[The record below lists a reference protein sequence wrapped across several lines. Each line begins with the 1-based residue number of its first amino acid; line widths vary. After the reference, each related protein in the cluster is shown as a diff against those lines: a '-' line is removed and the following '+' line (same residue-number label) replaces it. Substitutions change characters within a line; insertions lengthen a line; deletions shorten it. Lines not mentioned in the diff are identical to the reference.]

1 MLAIS
6 PIEEPP
12 TMYYLCDLVI
22 NLQACSMC
30 LVWLGWEFGL
40 WSVYSNGLQPW
51 STYSTHPD
59 SSCPSAISGFIS
71 LILDA
76 STFPARKFLIGWRT
90 WRNLWSRE
98 MTKESSFQSSSF
110 RQQWRKQNF
119 RLHWREAQ
127 KTLIHDGAGV
137 GFHDG
142 RVDLACILLP
152 DLFLW
157 HLQLQ
162 YDCPCKRLEPMA
174 QEFF

>member
-1 MLAIS
+1 MCVWFWWDGNLAS
-6 PIEEPP
+6 GLY
-12 TMYYLCDLVI
+12 TVMVCDPDQL
-22 NLQACSMC
+22 
-30 LVWLGWEFGL
+30 
-40 WSVYSNGLQPW
+40 
-51 STYSTHPD
+51 YSTHPD
-59 SSCPSAISGFIS
+59 SICPSAISGFIS

-98 MTKESSFQSSSF
+98 ITKESSFRSSSF

-119 RLHWREAQ
+119 RLHWRGAQ

-162 YDCPCKRLEPMA
+162 YDCPCKRLEPRVL